1 MNPTAIPSNGRN
13 ARALGRLRLFAFL
26 LAMFLGGFPGSAPAQ
41 TDEALARPL
50 GEKGASVFSDD
61 FSTDRFGSVWTE
73 RIKSVGVE
81 NGVMYARQTTKAH
94 GAVATA
100 KLDLPDGNLI
110 CECRVQIE
118 HNATLAF
125 SFDDMKYPGSVAGH
139 IARVTIEQQEINL
152 HDDREGAMNRK
163 LLDQR
168 KSDDAATKAAA
179 EEQMKRHTLRVP
191 MKIETHAWH
200 TFTAEIVGD
209 QMRVTLDGKPVGL
222 LKSPGLAHATKPDL
236 KISVSGTQ
244 ALIGD
249 LHVWAVKKTS

>member
-1 MNPTAIPSNGRN
+1 MNLAAITSNAWNGRG
-13 ARALGRLRLFAFL
+13 LGRMRRYAL
-26 LAMFLGGFPGSAPAQ
+26 LLVVFLGQLPGSARAQ
-41 TDEALARPL
+41 AEEGLTRPL
-50 GEKGASVFSDD
+50 GDKGALVFSDD

-73 RIKSVGVE
+73 RIKSAGVE

-139 IARVTIEQQEINL
+139 IARVTIEQQEVNL
-152 HDDREGAMNRK
+152 HDDKEGAMNRK

-168 KSDDAATKAAA
+168 KSDDPATKAKA
-179 EEQMKRHTLRVP
+179 EEEIKRHTLRVA
-191 MKIETHAWH
+191 MKVETHAWH
-200 TFTAEIVGD
+200 TFAAEIVGD
-209 QMRVTLDGKPVGL
+209 QMRVTLDDKPIGL

-236 KISVSGTQ
+236 KISLSGKQ
-244 ALIGD
+244 ALIAD
-249 LHVWAVKKTS
+249 LHVWAVKPAS

>member
-1 MNPTAIPSNGRN
+1 MNPTPIASNDRNGR
-13 ARALGRLRLFAFL
+13 ALAHVQFFALL
-26 LAMFLGGFPGSAPAQ
+26 LAVFLAGFPGSARAQ
-41 TDEALARPL
+41 ADDALARPL

-73 RIKSVGVE
+73 RIKSAGVE
-81 NGVMYARQTTKAH
+81 SGVMYARQTTKAH

-110 CECRVQIE
+110 CQCRVQIE

-152 HDDREGAMNRK
+152 HDDMEGAMNRK

-168 KSDDAATKAAA
+168 KSDDAATKAKA
-179 EEQMKRHTLRVP
+179 EEEIKRHTLRVP

-200 TFTAEIVGD
+200 TFSAEIVGD
-209 QMRVTLDGKPVGL
+209 QMRVTLDGKPIGL
-222 LKSPGLAHATKPDL
+222 LKSPGLAHPTKPDL
-236 KISVSGTQ
+236 KISLSGKQ
-244 ALIGD
+244 ALLAD
-249 LHVWAVKKTS
+249 LQVWAVNKTN